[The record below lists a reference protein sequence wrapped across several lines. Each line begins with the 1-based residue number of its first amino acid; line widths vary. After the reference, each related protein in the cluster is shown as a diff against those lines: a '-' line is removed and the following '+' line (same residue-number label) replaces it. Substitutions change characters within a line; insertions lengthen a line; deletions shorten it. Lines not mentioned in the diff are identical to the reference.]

1 MMPLSRRVR
10 NIWEEPFFNDGVTSF
25 TLLISSSVS
34 VRLLSR
40 AILFKKLKLEE
51 FNEQIDLKSA
61 SHLRLASCS
70 TTESRK
76 SCGYLHK

>member
-51 FNEQIDLKSA
+51 FN
-61 SHLRLASCS
+61 
-70 TTESRK
+70 
-76 SCGYLHK
+76 